1 MYICVCVCVCVCVCM
16 YVCVCVCECVCV
28 CDIGWKRDQ
37 QISTSTMCPN
47 CTAEATVVFSFDV
60 VGAHLVRMECQ
71 NSLEIHVQLA
81 GTSPAGQGATEK
93 AQHTQSNAHQAVSF
107 RSALMRESDTH
118 MHTHTHTPSAIPHLS
133 DGHGCISSLEERL
146 SHGGFVEWQPTNS
159 LCTEHLTWERPTCK
173 HERTR
178 AKKKTEG
185 TKDGVI

>member
-1 MYICVCVCVCVCVCM
+1 MCAF
-16 YVCVCVCECVCV
+16 VCVCECVCV

-118 MHTHTHTPSAIPHLS
+118 MHTHTHTHPQQYPTFPMAMVAYPRLRSASAMVVSLS
-133 DGHGCISSLEERL
+133 GSP
-146 SHGGFVEWQPTNS
+146 PTASALN
-159 LCTEHLTWERPTCK
+159 T
-173 HERTR
+173 
-178 AKKKTEG
+178 
-185 TKDGVI
+185 